1 MDLSG
6 TNAPNLRA
14 EWWSNRKALLLAVGG
29 VELCFLNG
37 YCKKTK
43 SVDPTS
49 NMDTAISA
57 IDMPLM
63 PTPSTS
69 SASPSVELRH
79 DYEVLSG
86 TTTDRS
92 SAHTSPE
99 DTRTTQLKDCELC
112 PELKNRPNNI
122 ADSLKGGRKQRS
134 CTVVYESQISPEL
147 EGIKLKIK
155 KSPTQD
161 LSQTTSNPPKTKQ
174 ARLKKPAVV
183 RGRKRKKKKKGQSDD
198 GTEDEDNEDDFVQ
211 YSEPTPDD
219 RNRVQSMWA
228 SERMPPEILT
238 KIFMEVTYTEGCVPT
253 LVM

>member
-6 TNAPNLRA
+6 RNTPNLRA
-14 EWWSNRKALLLAVGG
+14 EWWPNHYALLLAVGD
-29 VELCFLNG
+29 VEPCFLNA

-43 SVDPTS
+43 SVDPAS
-49 NMDTAISA
+49 NMDTAISPM
-57 IDMPLM
+57 DMPLM

-86 TTTDRS
+86 NTTDRS

-161 LSQTTSNPPKTKQ
+161 LSQAVSNLPKTKQ
-174 ARLKKPAVV
+174 GKPKKQAVL
-183 RGRKRKKKKKGQSDD
+183 RGRKRKKKKKDQSDD
-198 GTEDEDNEDDFVQ
+198 GTEEEDNEEDFVQ
-211 YSEPTPDD
+211 YSEPVPDD
-219 RNRVQSMWA
+219 RNRVQSVWA
-228 SERMPPEILT
+228 SDQMPPEILT